1 MLFSLSGPWL
11 RLIRTHMQK
20 LTVSAKQGTKNQAKR
35 EASPKLRYSDTLVI
49 DPPGQKDTR
58 PGLLSA
64 SPLRSE
70 MSLAVKQLAASF
82 FS

>member
-1 MLFSLSGPWL
+1 
-11 RLIRTHMQK
+11 MQK
-20 LTVSAKQGTKNQAKR
+20 FTVSAKQGTKNQAKR
-35 EASPKLRYSDTLVI
+35 EASSELRYSDTLVI

-82 FS
+82 IS

>member
-1 MLFSLSGPWL
+1 
-11 RLIRTHMQK
+11 MQK
-20 LTVSAKQGTKNQAKR
+20 VHVSAKQEKKTKVKH
-35 EASPKLRYSDTLVI
+35 EASSELRYSDTLVI
-49 DPPGQKDTR
+49 DPPGQEDTR

>member
-20 LTVSAKQGTKNQAKR
+20 FTVSAKQGTKNQAKR
-35 EASPKLRYSDTLVI
+35 EASSELRNSDTLVI

>member
-20 LTVSAKQGTKNQAKR
+20 FTVSAKQGTKNQAKR
-35 EASPKLRYSDTLVI
+35 EASSELRYSDTLVI

>member
-20 LTVSAKQGTKNQAKR
+20 FTVSAKQGTKNKAKR
-35 EASPKLRYSDTLVI
+35 EASSELRYSDTLVI

>member
-20 LTVSAKQGTKNQAKR
+20 FTVSAKQGTKNQAKR
-35 EASPKLRYSDTLVI
+35 EASSELRYSDTLVI

-58 PGLLSA
+58 PGLLNA
-64 SPLRSE
+64 SPLTSE